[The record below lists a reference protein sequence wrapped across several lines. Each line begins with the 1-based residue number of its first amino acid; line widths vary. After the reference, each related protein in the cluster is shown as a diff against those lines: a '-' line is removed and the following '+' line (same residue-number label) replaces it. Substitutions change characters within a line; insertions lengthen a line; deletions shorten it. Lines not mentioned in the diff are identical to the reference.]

1 MEKHEGHQ
9 TSLKAR
15 MRDEVLSEWELGA
28 HGPGLCLA
36 LGTSPR
42 QFLNNAGDE
51 RVLISS
57 CPAPEM
63 LHKVPSLGLAD
74 HSHPRTECDGGLL
87 HDMPHH
93 LQQREG

>member
-1 MEKHEGHQ
+1 
-9 TSLKAR
+9 
-15 MRDEVLSEWELGA
+15 MRDKELSEWELGA

-57 CPAPEM
+57 CPAPQM
-63 LHKVPSLGLAD
+63 LNKVPSLGLAD
-74 HSHPRTECDGGLL
+74 HSHPRTECDRGLL
-87 HDMPHH
+87 HHMPHH